1 MFGSCETVSSSKHR
15 AEVESAWVKFAVR
28 CDECHELGNH
38 LSLKLQIKTQKL
50 EGTDTGFEGNVLEVD
65 ICSLVG

>member
-1 MFGSCETVSSSKHR
+1 MNLEKTKTCLDHVRLF
-15 AEVESAWVKFAVR
+15 ESAWVKFAVR